1 MASKNG
7 LSNSDKLV
15 GSLKNLSDAG
25 RVMVSEGGGKL
36 IGRGTGVAGK
46 AAGAAGS
53 GFTGVMFR
61 VTEAVKNTATR
72 FPAITLLVAAF
83 AGIKMFQH
91 FRNKKYAN
99 MQVAEHAQATQ
110 AMETL
115 ATVSPEQV
123 AAVQQA
129 MAMGI
134 DPAQMA
140 QLAQMQQGA
149 QMGGVPPMGP
159 AGQTDW
165 RGFVTNQR
173 LNGPQAGAGRGNG

>member
-1 MASKNG
+1 MAKNG

-61 VTEAVKNTATR
+61 VTDAVKNTATR
-72 FPAITLLVAAF
+72 YPAIALLVTAF

-99 MQVAEHAQATQ
+99 LQVAEHAQAAQ
-110 AMETL
+110 AMETI
-115 ATVSPEQV
+115 ATVSPEQM

-134 DPAQMA
+134 NPDQMA
-140 QLAQMQQGA
+140 QLAQMQQSA
-149 QMGGVPPMGP
+149 QMGGAPSIGP
-159 AGQTDW
+159 AGQSDW
-165 RGFVTNQR
+165 RGYVTNQR
-173 LNGPQAGAGRGNG
+173 QNGPLVGAGRGNS